1 MLRTQIYLNPAQKR
15 DLSQMSRRRRVT
27 VSELIRQAIE
37 QFLQE
42 TPSGFEKAVEKSFGL
57 WSKRKDIGNASVY
70 VRKIRREW
78 EKRGKK
84 TLSLPLRPREPGRSW
99 SSSTKSIIP

>member
-1 MLRTQIYLNPAQKR
+1 MVRTQIYLDPVHRRK
-15 DLSQMSRRRRVT
+15 LSQISHKRRVT

-42 TPSGFEKAVEKSFGL
+42 TPSGFEEAVEKTFGL
-57 WSKRKDIGNASVY
+57 WSKRKNIGNASFY

-78 EKRGKK
+78 EKREKRMP
-84 TLSLPLRPREPGRSW
+84 S
-99 SSSTKSIIP
+99 